1 MLLMRLLPK
10 MISDTHLLQ
19 KSAGKAGELLGV
31 IEWYDDVKFIQ
42 IYKYLYLKCG
52 GDYDLMRHWIQTQNT
67 HLQSKVAANLITTE
81 QGIQD
86 VLNYLHDFLH

>member
-1 MLLMRLLPK
+1 

-19 KSAGKAGELLGV
+19 KAAGKAGQILGV

-42 IYKYLYLKCG
+42 IYKGLYSLCG
-52 GDYDLMRHWIQTQNT
+52 GDESLMRHWIHTPNT
-67 HLQSKVAANLITTE
+67 HLQSKVPANLITTE

-86 VLNYLHDFLH
+86 VLDQVLYFSH